1 MTWLTWRL
9 HRTEAAI
16 GIPLF
21 VGLIVIML
29 LAIQSVDSAYDAAR
43 AGGCLSNGQ
52 DFFSQD
58 LLCGEREAA
67 YFNLSSRWSTLTT
80 LLHGVPL
87 AVAALLAIP
96 TLQELERGTHRLAWT
111 QSISRRR
118 WSVSRLGFAAGI
130 ATLVAVVWAATAN
143 VWRSSI
149 SRGEEDTFAQNA
161 FELSPAVLFGYAL
174 FAVALALAAAVVVR
188 RLIPVLALLAVGFIG
203 ARILT
208 TFVLR
213 PRFRTPIE
221 ETVPANSL
229 NGPFTSFDD
238 RWVIDET
245 WLSSTGERLSW
256 EYVTRLCSP
265 TTDAV
270 DFDNYY
276 QQCQV
281 DNGLQFFRAYHPT
294 DRVGQFQLI
303 EMALYLG
310 LAAGLFAFAF
320 WWLTRRPA

>member
-29 LAIQSVDSAYDAAR
+29 LAIQSVDSAYNAALN
-43 AGGCLSNGQ
+43 AGCFG
-52 DFFSQD
+52 DSQD
-58 LLCGEREAA
+58 LLCGERTVDYYNRA
-67 YFNLSSRWSTLTT
+67 SRWSTLTT

-118 WSVSRLGFAAGI
+118 WSLSRLGFAAGI
-130 ATLVAVVWAATAN
+130 ATLVAVVWAAAAT
-143 VWRSSI
+143 VWRSSF

-161 FELSPAVLFGYAL
+161 FELSPAVLLGYAL

-203 ARILT
+203 ARIVT

-213 PRFRTPIE
+213 PRFRTPIA
-221 ETVPANSL
+221 ETVPANSDI
-229 NGPFTSFDD
+229 GPFVSFDA
-238 RWVIDET
+238 RWVIDES

-265 TTDAV
+265 TTDVPDYDA
-270 DFDNYY
+270 FY
-276 QQCQV
+276 QRCLV

-310 LAAGLFAFAF
+310 LAAGLFAFAY